1 MVRTVAAMLPG
12 NGWSPSS
19 TVRADTATR
28 APSAAKRSAMA
39 APMPRDAPVTSTTL
53 PARLMPCPRAAP
65 QPTGRPWLGEPRSS
79 VVDPGGGVAGED
91 LFAVLVGGA
100 DDEVDQVLAVLL
112 AHGLDH
118 GGGRQVVTG
127 PHLGGEPAA
136 EAGQPAVADE
146 VGEHVAGHAH
156 GEHAVGEHARIAGDL
171 GGEHLVGVDRVV
183 VARGAGVLHDLRA
196 LEVLDDGGRE
206 LLALGELL

>member
-39 APMPRDAPVTSTTL
+39 APIPRDAPVTSTTL
-53 PARLMPCPRAAP
+53 ASRVGVSLMPVIAP
-65 QPTGRPWLGEPRSS
+65 S
-79 VVDPGGGVAGED
+79 VVDPGRGVTGED

-100 DDEVDQVLAVLL
+100 DHEVDQVLAVLL
-112 AHGLDH
+112 ADGLDH
-118 GGGRQVVTG
+118 RGGGEVVAG

-146 VGEHVAGHAH
+146 VGEHAAGHPH
-156 GEHAVGEHARIAGDL
+156 GEHAVGEHA
-171 GGEHLVGVDRVV
+171 
-183 VARGAGVLHDLRA
+183 
-196 LEVLDDGGRE
+196 
-206 LLALGELL
+206 